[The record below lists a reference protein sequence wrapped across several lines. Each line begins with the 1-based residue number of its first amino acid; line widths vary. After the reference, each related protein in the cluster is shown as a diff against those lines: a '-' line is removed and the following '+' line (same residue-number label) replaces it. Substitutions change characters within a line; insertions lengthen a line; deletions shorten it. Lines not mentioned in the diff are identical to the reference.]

1 MWIRT
6 QDKGALVQ
14 INNAFLEKNET
25 VKRTLLTEENFEENN
40 DVYKIFSHMNNMT
53 YYLGTYN
60 SKERA
65 IEVLDEIQERISPK
79 FNYKGNN
86 EEADLFIKT
95 QILNSMIAVYQ
106 MPEK

>member
-1 MWIRT
+1 MWIRS
-6 QDKGALVQ
+6 QDKKTLVKADKL
-14 INNAFLEKNET
+14 IIGYDKDEK
-25 VKRTLLTEENFEENN
+25 
-40 DVYKIFSHMNNMT
+40 VYEIHNVYDS
-53 YYLGTYN
+53 LGIYK

-65 IEVLDEIQERISPK
+65 LEVLDEIQERISPK

-106 MPEK
+106 MPEV

>member
-1 MWIRT
+1 MWVRS
-6 QDKGALVQ
+6 QDKEFLMKVDN
-14 INNAFLEKNET
+14 INLGLSEPIRIFTYVDGT
-25 VKRTLLTEENFEENN
+25 VTSF
-40 DVYKIFSHMNNMT
+40 I
-53 YYLGTYN
+53 LGTYK

-95 QILNSMIAVYQ
+95 QMLNSMIAVYQ
-106 MPEK
+106 MPEV